1 MTSKTKPT
9 DPYAKAG
16 VNIKKG
22 NELVESIKASVNR
35 THDRRVLGGIGGFAG
50 LFQLGSRYKNP
61 ILVGCTDGVGTKVAL
76 SQAHNT
82 MHLIGQDLV
91 AMCVNDMVTCGA
103 EPLFFLDYF
112 AASKLEPKSTAKI
125 IKGIANA
132 CEKSSCALLGGETAE
147 MPGHYAKDN
156 FDLAGF
162 SVGVV
167 EKTKLIDGK
176 SIKSGH
182 ILLGVESSGPHSN
195 GYSLIRSILKKH
207 TAPDSIMRTLLKP
220 THLYPTP
227 ILELIKK
234 TNVKGMAHITG
245 GGLTENIPRILKKG
259 LIADV
264 NLSSWKFPKAFQWLQ
279 EKGKISQSDML
290 RIFNC
295 GIGMVCILDKVEVEK
310 AKKIL
315 SRHKLRTFEVGSIVK
330 GSLKEQIQYN

>member
-16 VNIKKG
+16 VNIQKG

-125 IKGIANA
+125 VKGIANA

-182 ILLGVESSGPHSN
+182 VLLGVESSGPHSN

-295 GIGMVCILDKVEVEK
+295 GIGMVCILDKSEVEM

>member
-16 VNIKKG
+16 VNIQKG

-176 SIKSGH
+176 GIKSGH
-182 ILLGVESSGPHSN
+182 VLLGVESSGPHSN

-295 GIGMVCILDKVEVEK
+295 GIGMVCILDKAEVEM